1 MMRLLD
7 LMEMKGGESMT
18 RTKKQRNWR
27 LEQMKKALDSP
38 TSYEVSKIRDAT
50 RHYVDVKRVE

>member
-1 MMRLLD
+1 MA
-7 LMEMKGGESMT
+7 

-38 TSYEVSKIRDAT
+38 TSYAVSKIRDAT
-50 RHYVDVKRVE
+50 RHYDDVARVD